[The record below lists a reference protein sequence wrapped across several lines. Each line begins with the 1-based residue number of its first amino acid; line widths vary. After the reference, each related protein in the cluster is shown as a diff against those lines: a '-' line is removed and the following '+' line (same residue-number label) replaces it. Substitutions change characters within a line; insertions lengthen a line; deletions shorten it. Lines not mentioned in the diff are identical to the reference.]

1 MIIKDREIKLTFKTR
16 QMIEI
21 GEKIGGQ
28 YELEMGAYKNDL
40 KTLGTLISVFSGSLD
55 YNASLDLIDEL
66 LDEGITVRKIYEE
79 IFKEINAKAFFT
91 KPLEITD
98 SVPINTEAMTDEIMK
113 QAQTDFA
120 KKLIEEQTSENTLIA
135 LEK

>member
-1 MIIKDREIKLTFKTR
+1 MIIKDKEIKLTFKTR

-28 YELEMGAYKNDL
+28 YELEVGAYKNDL

-66 LDEGITVRKIYEE
+66 LDTGITVREIYEE

-98 SVPINTEAMTDEIMK
+98 SVPIDTEAMTDEIMK

-120 KKLIEEQTSENTLIA
+120 KKLIEEQASENTLIA

>member
-1 MIIKDREIKLTFKTR
+1 
-16 QMIEI
+16 MIEI
-21 GEKIGGQ
+21 LEKIGGQ

-66 LDEGITVRKIYEE
+66 LDEGITVREIYEE
-79 IFKEINAKAFFT
+79 IFKEINAKAFFMKT
-91 KPLEITD
+91 LEITETPPLD
-98 SVPINTEAMTDEIMK
+98 MEKYVSQMMESWGTGIMSEATKE
-113 QAQTDFA
+113 ATQTML
-120 KKLIEEQTSENTLIA
+120 KH

>member
-1 MIIKDREIKLTFKTR
+1 MIIKDKEIKLTFKTR

-28 YELEMGAYKNDL
+28 YELEVGAYKNDL

-66 LDEGITVRKIYEE
+66 LDTGITVREIYEE

-91 KPLEITD
+91 KPLEITETA
-98 SVPINTEAMTDEIMK
+98 PINTEAMTEAIMQ

-120 KKLIEEQTSENTLIA
+120 KSLVEEKLTENTLRV